1 MSRQLG
7 AVTAAEIQS
16 FLTTAPKVLRSAQ
29 EYTNKA
35 AAVAPKA
42 VPVLREILP
51 LLPYGPRLSP
61 LAAAISSNVATIL
74 NKAPSYA
81 PTLQQALDVL
91 AKAPETA
98 QAIAAVTGPMATLIQ
113 QIGDDPALVAF
124 VDRLMRI
131 IDAYEGSSSPSV
143 SSTPTSTTTSTT
155 KGIGLKYAV
164 PWLDYGLVALKHR
177 WLLVAGPATILLI
190 AGAIGFGLGRISK

>member
-35 AAVAPKA
+35 AAIAPKA

-131 IDAYEGSSSPSV
+131 IDAYEGSSS
-143 SSTPTSTTTSTT
+143 SSTTPTPSTTTSAT

-177 WLLVAGPATILLI
+177 WLLVAGPATILFI
-190 AGAIGFGLGRISK
+190 VGAIGFGLGRISK